1 MPALHAD
8 ELPIDVALVRRLV
21 ESSLPSYAGLPVAPL
36 PVTGSTNALFRLGSE
51 LLVRM
56 PRQRGGSATVLKEAR
71 WVPLLASELPVA
83 VPTVVALGEPGL
95 GYPEVWAV
103 TTWIEG
109 APPAP
114 GSCSAS
120 IGRELAG
127 LVGSLRSVPVPPAAY
142 SDPGLSWYR
151 GGRLADLESDFATSL
166 AACLEIDGVGLDL
179 DRAGAVWS
187 AALRAERELLGREAT
202 WVHGDLLAENL
213 LVSQGSLG
221 GVLDFGGLC
230 VGDPA
235 VDLVVAWEVLDAP
248 GRAAFREE
256 LRVGDAE
263 WAVGRGWALLIALIT
278 FPYYWGTLPERC
290 AARQVM
296 AAAVLADL

>member
-1 MPALHAD
+1 MLHAD
-8 ELPIDVALVRRLV
+8 ELPIDVPLVRRLV
-21 ESSLPSYAGLPVAPL
+21 ESSLPSYAGLPVAPV

-71 WVPLLASELPVA
+71 WAPLLAQELPVA
-83 VPTVVALGEPGL
+83 VPTVVALGEPGF
-95 GYPEVWAV
+95 GYPETWAV
-103 TTWIEG
+103 TTWIAG
-109 APPAP
+109 APPSP
-114 GSCSAS
+114 GTPSVSL
-120 IGRELAG
+120 GRELARI
-127 LVGSLRSVPVPPAAY
+127 VEALRSVPVPAAAY
-142 SDPGLSWYR
+142 SDPALSWYR
-151 GGRLADLESDFATSL
+151 GGRLADLQSDFATSL
-166 AACLEIDGVGLDL
+166 AACREIDGLGLDL

-187 AALRAERELLGREAT
+187 AALLAERDLSGREAT

-213 LVSQGSLG
+213 LVSCGALV

-230 VGDPA
+230 VGDSA
-235 VDLVVAWEVLDAP
+235 VDLVGAWEVLDAP
-248 GRAAFREE
+248 GRAGFRQA
-256 LRVGDAE
+256 LGIADAE